1 MRVMRLVHSVSIA
14 RPNSHRERVMP
25 KVIAVGTRSPATWL
39 VRLAELLFARVGWLT
54 GRVPAG
60 VTPTLS
66 TSRRW
71 R

>member
-1 MRVMRLVHSVSIA
+1 
-14 RPNSHRERVMP
+14 MP
-25 KVIAVGTRSPATWL
+25 KVIAVGTRSPATWF

>member
-1 MRVMRLVHSVSIA
+1 MLVMHLVHSVRTA
-14 RPNSHRERVMP
+14 TPHRERVMP
-25 KVIAVGTRSPATWL
+25 KVIAVGSHSSTAWL
-39 VRLAELLFARVGWLT
+39 ARVAELFMARLGWIA

-66 TSRRW
+66 TSRWW

>member
-1 MRVMRLVHSVSIA
+1 
-14 RPNSHRERVMP
+14 MP
-25 KVIAVGTRSPATWL
+25 KVIAVGSHSSTAWL
-39 VRLAELLFARVGWLT
+39 ARVVELLMARLGWMA

-66 TSRRW
+66 TSRWW

>member
-1 MRVMRLVHSVSIA
+1 MHLVHSVRTA
-14 RPNSHRERVMP
+14 TLHRERVMP
-25 KVIAVGTRSPATWL
+25 KVIAVGGHSSAAWL
-39 VRLAELLFARVGWLT
+39 ARLAEWLMARLGWMA

-66 TSRRW
+66 TSRWW

>member
-1 MRVMRLVHSVSIA
+1 
-14 RPNSHRERVMP
+14 MP
-25 KVIAVGTRSPATWL
+25 KVIAVGNRSPSHWL
-39 VRLAELLFARVGWLT
+39 VRLAESAFARVGWLT

>member
-1 MRVMRLVHSVSIA
+1 
-14 RPNSHRERVMP
+14 MP
-25 KVIAVGTRSPATWL
+25 KVIAVGGHSSTAWL
-39 VRLAELLFARVGWLT
+39 ARLVELLMARLGWMA

-66 TSRRW
+66 TSRWW

>member
-1 MRVMRLVHSVSIA
+1 
-14 RPNSHRERVMP
+14 MP
-25 KVIAVGTRSPATWL
+25 KIIAVGSRPTSHWI
-39 VRLAELLFARVGWLT
+39 VRLAESLLARVGWLT

>member
-1 MRVMRLVHSVSIA
+1 
-14 RPNSHRERVMP
+14 MP
-25 KVIAVGTRSPATWL
+25 KVIAVGRHSTRHWL
-39 VRLAELLFARVGWLT
+39 VRLAESLFARVGWLT

>member
-1 MRVMRLVHSVSIA
+1 MLVMHLVHSVRTA
-14 RPNSHRERVMP
+14 TPHRERAMP
-25 KVIAVGTRSPATWL
+25 KVIAVGSHSSTAWL
-39 VRLAELLFARVGWLT
+39 ARLAELLMARLGWIA

-66 TSRRW
+66 TSRWW